1 MKTYSFVRENA
12 IKVIR
17 PWKEKDSEGPAV
29 WYQGQMNPRVGSFG
43 QYLYFLFCPTLLY
56 RDNYPRTAKVNLQR
70 AGQYLFEF
78 VGLLLVSIM
87 ASKNFI
93 RPAFEQLPND
103 PPRNLIMSLLGL
115 MCLGLFHLFTAQGAI
130 LHAWMN
136 FHAELTRFADRH
148 FYEDWWTCT
157 DYQTFYRKWNY
168 VVYDWIH
175 AYIYKDV
182 KKAAKSRGFKKL
194 PVLLS
199 MIISSLFHE
208 YIIAVALKYLIP
220 FLSIEFVLLGGI
232 FYFLRPV
239 VFGRRIWNTI
249 FLFALSLGNA
259 LMVWLYAIE
268 FYARVY
274 CPKEDTLKNAVIP
287 RIYECFFK

>member
-168 VVYDWIH
+168 VVYDWIY
-175 AYIYKDV
+175 AYMYRDV
-182 KKAAKSRGFKKL
+182 RSLFKNTKYRFLAVL
-194 PVLLS
+194 PTLF
-199 MIISSLFHE
+199 ISAVFHE
-208 YIIAVALKYLIP
+208 YIIAVAIKFFFP
-220 FLSIEFVLLGGI
+220 VLTVMFFIFGGI
-232 FYFLRPV
+232 VYFMKPQVGGQRV
-239 VFGRRIWNTI
+239 WNTL
-249 FLFALSLGNA
+249 FLWCVSTGYGW
-259 LMVWLYAIE
+259 MVWGYAIE
-268 FYARVY
+268 FVARIY
-274 CPKEDTLKNAVIP
+274 CPPEDTTWAPFTPQIFS
-287 RIYECFFK
+287 CFT